1 MWGDLKYSIR
11 RKAEND
17 DDNNNLIKNMSY
29 YWNKTNSLLEDVSTD
44 EWSSLH
50 GTFPNTMS
58 NFQRT
63 IDNSDNKTN
72 NEICLQNSKKQIIS
86 AILLLTR
93 NNYQCLNNQLQN
105 YYEFIKSEILLNH
118 NVVLNYPSCSKKD
131 ETPLK
136 ILNCIDNEISKK
148 NKQNSDKIYQ
158 DLLKTMNK
166 KNTTIIKQLND
177 CINNNVTKHLDKIVS
192 NTTNNFYSCIK
203 NSEKKLNTETKSNSK
218 LPTSQLSNNE
228 HKKLSSLYNYQIKI
242 MEENILE
249 RKNLFRLFEVNARSY
264 QSDIVWS
271 IEDASNKSVRCCLG
285 IPRAAIGRASIIA
298 NDRSDECFTSVL
310 SKYNQSIITQIK
322 INRTYARGNSLGQ
335 YKSSLTLYN
344 NQLNIFKEN
353 ITKQNID
360 LSIIELETRSYQDD
374 VVWSIEDG
382 TNKSID
388 CCLNFPRQKIIAAG
402 DDANFKTNQCFQ
414 SVSSKFNQSIISYLK
429 AIQSG
434 NSIFENC
441 YMINKSTES
450 ILKCIDNLVL
460 NDKSNDAKSSYEIL
474 ILLLQGKFNYAMMAM
489 TSCLR
494 RVKIHFKSSISLAQ
508 INFNECIVNNKD
520 YNCYA
525 SHDNVDDFTNW

>member
-1 MWGDLKYSIR
+1 MKALNLIFVLFIFIPSMINGQMWGDLKYSIR

-322 INRTYARGNSLGQ
+322 SIQL
-335 YKSSLTLYN
+335 KYN
-344 NQLNIFKEN
+344 NVFKH
-353 ITKQNID
+353 
-360 LSIIELETRSYQDD
+360 
-374 VVWSIEDG
+374 
-382 TNKSID
+382 
-388 CCLNFPRQKIIAAG
+388 
-402 DDANFKTNQCFQ
+402 CFQ
-414 SVSSKFNQSIISYLK
+414 MNR
-429 AIQSG
+429 
-434 NSIFENC
+434 
-441 YMINKSTES
+441 STES
-450 ILKCIDNLVL
+450 TLNCIDDIAS
-460 NDKSNDAKSSYEIL
+460 NDKSNNAKSFNEISIYL
-474 ILLLQGKFNYAMMAM
+474 KDQINHM
-489 TSCLR
+489 TNELANCFRKVSSDLR
-494 RVKIHFKSSISLAQ
+494 SSISLAQ
-508 INFNECIVNNKD
+508 INFDECIISNNDKT
-520 YNCYA
+520 CRVIT
-525 SHDNVDDFTNW
+525 DNI